1 MFDIEDGASM
11 HTNKFKTIQTYVCKL
26 IPMSGQSRSDSFIER
41 KYETSH
47 KEVFRSRKLPEVKA
61 LLQAQKHYTK
71 NWSMRYYQNLATI
84 LSHNWR

>member
-26 IPMSGQSRSDSFIER
+26 ISMSGQSRSDSFIER

-61 LLQAQKHYTK
+61 LLQTLHQKLEHE
-71 NWSMRYYQNLATI
+71 I
-84 LSHNWR
+84 LPVPGNYPKP